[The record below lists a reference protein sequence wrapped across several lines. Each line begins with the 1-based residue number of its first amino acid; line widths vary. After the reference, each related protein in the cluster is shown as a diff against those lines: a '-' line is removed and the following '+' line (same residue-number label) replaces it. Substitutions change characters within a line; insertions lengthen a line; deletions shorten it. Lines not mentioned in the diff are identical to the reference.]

1 MYCIVLNLFYMLSTN
16 IAVDISEV
24 HKSSEVKW
32 KLNSGSTPIAINEN
46 NI

>member
-1 MYCIVLNLFYMLSTN
+1 MYRYISDISNRKIS
-16 IAVDISEV
+16 VDISEV

-32 KLNSGSTPIAINEN
+32 KLNLGSIPIAINEK